1 MLDEVDAAME
11 VSDVT
16 LAGLPL
22 SVVLAVFVAA
32 AVKTRLESSSAVMG
46 TFVTH
51 DDVLVEWPLLKHM
64 PRQMVL
70 LAELSSSSPPFPP
83 TQQAGIVS

>member
-1 MLDEVDAAME
+1 MGIIESSYTISAASIASAIPPMRKALGTSMESEPMLDEVDAAME

-32 AVKTRLESSSAVMG
+32 AVKTRLE
-46 TFVTH
+46 
-51 DDVLVEWPLLKHM
+51 
-64 PRQMVL
+64 
-70 LAELSSSSPPFPP
+70 
-83 TQQAGIVS
+83 

>member
-22 SVVLAVFVAA
+22 SVVLAVFVAP
-32 AVKTRLESSSAVMG
+32 AVKTRLE
-46 TFVTH
+46 
-51 DDVLVEWPLLKHM
+51 
-64 PRQMVL
+64 
-70 LAELSSSSPPFPP
+70 
-83 TQQAGIVS
+83 